1 MTFLRA
7 QNHPQT
13 PPIIPSVPNL
23 LLTVSNLTI
32 DFSSHR
38 GDVRAVDN
46 VSFELHRGETLAIVG
61 ESGSGKSVTSLALLG
76 LIPMPP
82 GRIANGQALFQ
93 SSTLGE
99 TDLLKLSE
107 TELRQVRGNDIGMIF
122 QEPMTSLN
130 PVYTCG
136 SQVVE
141 ALRLHTDLSAP
152 AAKARTIE
160 LFSEA
165 QLPRP
170 ESIFGSYPHEIS
182 GGQKQRVMIAMA
194 MACRPALLIAD
205 EPTTAL
211 DVTVQAQMLRLI
223 DDLRRQRNTAVLFIT
238 HDLGVV
244 AEIADRILVMYRGKV
259 VEQGRVLDIFSNPQ
273 HPYTKGL
280 LACRPR
286 LSVGKKRLP
295 VVADFMGEDASGQLF
310 AQPAP
315 VVALENEALT
325 DSSPEIEA
333 QQLRDNSGTTKT
345 FPVEHSVLGDVPRV
359 GGSAQAFTSP
369 PDPLSRGEGAPV
381 LREKAAAVS
390 EEASAATDF
399 SVLSTASSQ
408 SITQSSDS
416 PSPRER
422 GPGGEVNGTA
432 PLLEVQ
438 NLQVYFPLR
447 KGFFRRATDYVRA
460 VDDVSFTLYP
470 GETIGLV
477 GESGCGK
484 TTLGRALLRL
494 TEPTAGSI
502 LFEGTDLA
510 KLSSGDLRR
519 RRREFQLVFQDPY
532 AALNPMLT
540 VGEAIWEPMRVHN
553 VGGTRQQQKAK
564 VLELLR
570 TVGLREEHFQRYP
583 HEFSGGQRQRI
594 CIARA
599 LALQPKLIVCDESVS
614 ALDVSVQAQVL
625 NLLNDLKREFGIT
638 YLFITH
644 DLSVA
649 RFMSDRLLVMHQ
661 GCIVES
667 GPAADIYANPQHE
680 YTQGLLAA
688 IPKDSLAD
696 IEAAVASRADVAR
709 TL

>member
-1 MTFLRA
+1 
-7 QNHPQT
+7 
-13 PPIIPSVPNL
+13 VPNPL
-23 LLTVSNLTI
+23 LSVRDLTI

-38 GDVRAVDN
+38 GDVRAVDG

-82 GRIANGQALFQ
+82 GRIASGEALFQ
-93 SSTLGE
+93 SEKLGQ
-99 TDLLKLSE
+99 TDLLKLAE
-107 TELRQVRGNDIGMIF
+107 ADLRQVRGNDIGMIF

-141 ALRLHTDLSAP
+141 ALRLHTDLSEA

-160 LFSEA
+160 LFTEA

-211 DVTVQAQMLRLI
+211 DVTVQARMLRLI
-223 DDLRRQRNTAVLFIT
+223 DDLRRQHNTAVLFIT

-244 AEIADRILVMYRGKV
+244 AEIADRILVMYRGRV

-295 VVADFMGEDASGQLF
+295 VVADFMREDASGQLL
-310 AQPAP
+310 AQPEP
-315 VVALENEALT
+315 VLPLENEALT

-333 QQLRDNSGTTKT
+333 QQLRDNSETTKT
-345 FPVEHSVLGDVPRV
+345 FPVEHGVLGDVPRP
-359 GGSAQAFTSP
+359 AE
-369 PDPLSRGEGAPV
+369 LSSAPV
-381 LREKAAAVS
+381 SEPIAAPMPN
-390 EEASAATDF
+390 AA
-399 SVLSTASSQ
+399 
-408 SITQSSDS
+408 
-416 PSPRER
+416 E
-422 GPGGEVNGTA
+422 
-432 PLLEVQ
+432 PLLQVQ

-460 VDDVSFTLYP
+460 VDNVSFTLYP

-510 KLSSGDLRR
+510 KLSSGELRR
-519 RRREFQLVFQDPY
+519 RRRDLQLVFQDPY

-553 VGGTRQQQKAK
+553 VGGTRQQQKAR

-570 TVGLREEHFQRYP
+570 TVGLRDEHFQRYP

-661 GCIVES
+661 GRIVES
-667 GPAADIYANPQHE
+667 GPAAAIYAAPQHE

-696 IEAAVASRADVAR
+696 IEAAVASRA
-709 TL
+709 

>member
-1 MTFLRA
+1 M
-7 QNHPQT
+7 
-13 PPIIPSVPNL
+13 PNP

-32 DFSSHR
+32 EFSSHR
-38 GDVRAVDN
+38 GNVRAVDG
-46 VSFELHRGETLAIVG
+46 VSFALSRGETLAIVG

-82 GRIANGQALFQ
+82 GRIVGGQAIFQ
-93 SSTLGE
+93 SEKLGE
-99 TDLLKLSE
+99 TNLLKLSDND
-107 TELRQVRGNDIGMIF
+107 LRQVRGNDIGMIF

-141 ALRLHTDLSAP
+141 ALLLHANCTEK
-152 AAKARTIE
+152 AAKQRTLE
-160 LFSEA
+160 LFAEA

-170 ESIFGSYPHEIS
+170 ESIFRSYPHEIS

-211 DVTVQAQMLRLI
+211 DVTVQARMLQLI
-223 DDLRRQRNTAVLFIT
+223 DDLRRQHNTAVLFIT

-259 VEQGRVLDIFSNPQ
+259 VEQGKVLDIFSNPQ

-280 LACRPR
+280 LACRPH

-295 VVADFMGEDASGQLF
+295 VVADFMREDASGQLF
-310 AQPAP
+310 ALPAP
-315 VVALENEALT
+315 VVPLPSEALT
-325 DSSPEIEA
+325 EASPQVE
-333 QQLRDNSGTTKT
+333 QLRDKIETTKT
-345 FPVEHSVLGDVPRV
+345 FPVEHL
-359 GGSAQAFTSP
+359 ASP
-369 PDPLSRGEGAPV
+369 P
-381 LREKAAAVS
+381 
-390 EEASAATDF
+390 
-399 SVLSTASSQ
+399 
-408 SITQSSDS
+408 
-416 PSPRER
+416 ER
-422 GPGGEVNGTA
+422 GSVPEGCREA
-432 PLLEVQ
+432 LLQVQ
-438 NLQVYFPLR
+438 NLQVHFPLR

-494 TEPTAGSI
+494 TEPTAGRI

-510 KLSSGDLRR
+510 KLSGGDLRR
-519 RRREFQLVFQDPY
+519 RRRDLQLVFQDPY

-540 VGEAIWEPMRVHN
+540 VGEAIWEPMRVHK
-553 VGGTRQQQKAK
+553 VGGTRQEQKAK

-570 TVGLREEHFQRYP
+570 TVGLRDEHFQRYP

-649 RFMSDRLLVMHQ
+649 QFMSDRLLVMHQ
-661 GCIVES
+661 GRIVES
-667 GPAADIYANPQHE
+667 GPAAAIYAHPRHE
-680 YTQGLLAA
+680 YTQSLLAA
-688 IPKDSLAD
+688 IPKDRLTD
-696 IEAAVASRADVAR
+696 IEAAVASRA
-709 TL
+709 

>member
-1 MTFLRA
+1 MSLL
-7 QNHPQT
+7 
-13 PPIIPSVPNL
+13 SVQH
-23 LLTVSNLTI
+23 LTI

-46 VSFELHRGETLAIVG
+46 VSFELNRGETLAIVG

-76 LIPMPP
+76 LIPRPP
-82 GRIANGQALFQ
+82 GRIVQGQAIFQ
-93 SSTLGE
+93 SEKLGE

-136 SQVVE
+136 RQVTE
-141 ALRLHTDLSAP
+141 TLRLHTRLSA
-152 AAKARTIE
+152 AEARERTIE
-160 LFSEA
+160 LFTEA

-170 ESIFGSYPHEIS
+170 ASIFSSYPHEIS

-211 DVTVQAQMLRLI
+211 DVTVQARMLRLI
-223 DDLRRQRNTAVLFIT
+223 DDLRRQHQTAVLFIT

-244 AEIADRILVMYRGKV
+244 AEIADRILVMYRGRV
-259 VEQGRVLDIFSNPQ
+259 VEQGAVLDIFSNPQ

-286 LSVGKKRLP
+286 LSIGQKRLP

-315 VVALENEALT
+315 LLPLPDEALAEFLPDT
-325 DSSPEIEA
+325 AVRP
-333 QQLRDNSGTTKT
+333 LRVKSETTKT
-345 FPVEHSVLGDVPRV
+345 FPVEHLPGDVPRP
-359 GGSAQAFTSP
+359 GAIRPPELPSADQPAPGRPGAGAEGSP
-369 PDPLSRGEGAPV
+369 IR
-381 LREKAAAVS
+381 
-390 EEASAATDF
+390 
-399 SVLSTASSQ
+399 
-408 SITQSSDS
+408 
-416 PSPRER
+416 
-422 GPGGEVNGTA
+422 
-432 PLLEVQ
+432 PLLEVK

-447 KGFFRRATDYVRA
+447 QGFFGRTTDYVRA

-494 TEPTAGSI
+494 TEPTAGSV
-502 LFEGTDLA
+502 LFEGIDLA
-510 KLSSGDLRR
+510 RLSAGELRR
-519 RRREFQLVFQDPY
+519 RRRDLQLVFQDPY

-540 VGEAIWEPMRVHN
+540 VGEAIWEPMRVHG
-553 VGGTRQQQKAK
+553 VGGSRAQQRGR

-649 RFMSDRLLVMHQ
+649 RFMSDRLLVMHE
-661 GCIVES
+661 GRIVES
-667 GPAADIYANPQHE
+667 GPAAAIYSRPQHD
-680 YTQGLLAA
+680 YTRGLLAA

-696 IEAAVASRADVAR
+696 IAAAVAGRDS
-709 TL
+709 

>member
-1 MTFLRA
+1 M
-7 QNHPQT
+7 
-13 PPIIPSVPNL
+13 PNP
-23 LLTVSNLTI
+23 LLTVRDLTI
-32 DFSSHR
+32 DFHNHR
-38 GDVRAVDN
+38 GNTRAVAG
-46 VSFELHRGETLAIVG
+46 VSFELRRGETLAIVG

-82 GRIANGQALFQ
+82 GRLAGGEAIFQ
-93 SSTLGE
+93 SEHLGE
-99 TDLLKLSE
+99 VDLLKLSDKQ
-107 TELRQVRGNDIGMIF
+107 LQQVRGNDIGMIF

-141 ALRLHTDLSAP
+141 ALRLHTELSAKE
-152 AAKARTIE
+152 AKARTIE
-160 LFSEA
+160 LFAEA

-170 ESIFGSYPHEIS
+170 ESIFDSYPHQIS
-182 GGQKQRVMIAMA
+182 GGQKQRVMISMA

-211 DVTVQAQMLRLI
+211 DVTVQARMLRLI
-223 DDLRRQRNTAVLFIT
+223 DDLRRQHDTAVLFIT

-244 AEIADRILVMYRGKV
+244 AEIADRILVMYRGRV
-259 VEQGRVLDIFSNPQ
+259 VEQGPVLEIFQNPQ

-286 LSVGKKRLP
+286 LSVGLKRLP
-295 VVADFMGEDASGQLF
+295 VVADFMGEDASGELF

-315 VVALENEALT
+315 VLPLESEALT
-325 DSSPEIEA
+325 DSSPEVEA
-333 QQLRDNSGTTKT
+333 TQLANNSETTKT
-345 FPVEHSVLGDVPRV
+345 FPVEHGVLDVPRPA
-359 GGSAQAFTSP
+359 GDLPADLAGPLRGRLPAEAS
-369 PDPLSRGEGAPV
+369 PLSRGEEERGELRSPLPSAEGQNPAP
-381 LREKAAAVS
+381 E
-390 EEASAATDF
+390 
-399 SVLSTASSQ
+399 Q
-408 SITQSSDS
+408 SGTGSIS
-416 PSPRER
+416 PSPQER
-422 GPGGEVNGTA
+422 GKGPKDPGGEVIVA
-432 PLLEVQ
+432 PLLQVE

-447 KGFFRRATDYVRA
+447 TGLFQPKAFVKA

-494 TEPTAGSI
+494 TEPTAGRI
-502 LFEGTDLA
+502 LFEGDDLA
-510 KLSSGDLRR
+510 RLPGGELRR

-553 VGGTRQQQKAK
+553 VGGSRTEQKAR

-570 TVGLREEHFQRYP
+570 TVGLREEHFERYP

-625 NLLNDLKREFGIT
+625 NLLNDLKRDFGIT

-649 RFMSDRLLVMHQ
+649 RFMSDRLLVMHR
-661 GCIVES
+661 GRIVES
-667 GPAADIYANPQHE
+667 GPAADIYAHPQHE

-696 IEAAVASRADVAR
+696 IEAAVASRQAE
-709 TL
+709 

>member
-1 MTFLRA
+1 M
-7 QNHPQT
+7 PQ
-13 PPIIPSVPNL
+13 PLLSVA
-23 LLTVSNLTI
+23 NLTL
-32 DFSSHR
+32 DFLSHR
-38 GDVRAVDN
+38 GHTRAVDS
-46 VSFELHRGETLAIVG
+46 VSFALNRGETVAIVG

-82 GRIANGQALFQ
+82 GQLVAGSAVFQ
-93 SSTLGE
+93 SEALGE
-99 TDLLKLSE
+99 VDLLRLPEKQL
-107 TELRQVRGNDIGMIF
+107 QKVRGNDIGMIF

-130 PVYTCG
+130 PVLTCG
-136 SQVVE
+136 AQVAE
-141 ALRLHTDLSAP
+141 ALLLHTHLS
-152 AAKARTIE
+152 KAEARERTIE
-160 LFSEA
+160 LFTEA

-170 ESIFGSYPHEIS
+170 AGIFTSYPHEIS

-211 DVTVQAQMLRLI
+211 DVTVQARMLRLI
-223 DDLRRQRNTAVLFIT
+223 DDLRRQHDTAVLFIT

-259 VEQGRVLDIFSNPQ
+259 VEQGPVLEIFENPQ

-286 LSVGKKRLP
+286 LSVGLKRLP
-295 VVADFMGEDASGQLF
+295 VVADFMTEDANGQLV

-315 VVALENEALT
+315 VVALEDEALM
-325 DSSPEIEA
+325 DSAPEIEA

-345 FPVEHSVLGDVPRV
+345 FPVEHLRMGVEQLVSV
-359 GGSAQAFTSP
+359 
-369 PDPLSRGEGAPV
+369 GAPASK
-381 LREKAAAVS
+381 LRSTGAPGPAV
-390 EEASAATDF
+390 E
-399 SVLSTASSQ
+399 
-408 SITQSSDS
+408 
-416 PSPRER
+416 
-422 GPGGEVNGTA
+422 PGLAGA
-432 PLLEVQ
+432 QPLLQVE
-438 NLQVYFPLR
+438 NLQVHFPVR
-447 KGFFRRATDYVRA
+447 TGWFQPKAVVRA

-494 TEPTAGSI
+494 TEPTAGRI

-510 KLSSGDLRR
+510 RLPAEELRR

-540 VGEAIWEPMRVHN
+540 VGEAIWEPMRVHG
-553 VGGTRQQQKAK
+553 VGGTRAAQKAR
-564 VLELLR
+564 VLELLQI
-570 TVGLREEHFQRYP
+570 VGLREEHFLRYP

-661 GCIVES
+661 GRIVES
-667 GPAADIYANPQHE
+667 GPAAAIYAHPQHA

-696 IEAAVASRADVAR
+696 IRSAVAGRAA
-709 TL
+709 

>member
-1 MTFLRA
+1 M
-7 QNHPQT
+7 PK
-13 PPIIPSVPNL
+13 P

-82 GRIANGQALFQ
+82 GRIASGQAIFQ
-93 SSTLGE
+93 SEKIGE
-99 TDLLKLSE
+99 IDLLKLSD

-141 ALRLHTDLSAP
+141 ALRLHTKLSEKE
-152 AAKARTIE
+152 AKACTIE
-160 LFSEA
+160 LFTEA

-170 ESIFGSYPHEIS
+170 ESIFNSYPHEIS

-211 DVTVQAQMLRLI
+211 DMTAQARMLRLI
-223 DDLRRQRNTAVLFIT
+223 DDLRRQHNTAVLFIT

-244 AEIADRILVMYRGKV
+244 AEIADRILVMYRGRV
-259 VEQGRVLDIFSNPQ
+259 VEQGRVLDIFSNPK

-315 VVALENEALT
+315 VFPLPDEALAE
-325 DSSPEIEA
+325 SSPEVE
-333 QQLRDNSGTTKT
+333 QQHLLYKIGTAKT
-345 FPVEHSVLGDVPRV
+345 FPVEHGVWGPVPR
-359 GGSAQAFTSP
+359 SAELTS
-369 PDPLSRGEGAPV
+369 APAPIV
-381 LREKAAAVS
+381 AITPNAS
-390 EEASAATDF
+390 E
-399 SVLSTASSQ
+399 
-408 SITQSSDS
+408 
-416 PSPRER
+416 
-422 GPGGEVNGTA
+422 
-432 PLLEVQ
+432 PLLQVQ

-447 KGFFRRATDYVRA
+447 KGFFRRATEYVRA
-460 VDDVSFTLYP
+460 VDDVSFTLYS

-510 KLSSGDLRR
+510 KLSSRELRR
-519 RRREFQLVFQDPY
+519 RRRDLQLVFQDPY

-570 TVGLREEHFQRYP
+570 TVGLRDEHFQRYP

-661 GCIVES
+661 GRIVES
-667 GPAADIYANPQHE
+667 GQAAAIYSNPQHE

-688 IPKDSLAD
+688 IPKDSLVD
-696 IEAAVASRADVAR
+696 IEAAVASR
-709 TL
+709 T

>member
-1 MTFLRA
+1 M
-7 QNHPQT
+7 PK
-13 PPIIPSVPNL
+13 P
-23 LLTVSNLTI
+23 LLTVSDLTI

-38 GDVRAVDN
+38 GDVRAVNN
-46 VSFELHRGETLAIVG
+46 VSFELNRGETLAIVG

-76 LIPMPP
+76 LIAMPP
-82 GRIANGQALFQ
+82 GRLVSGQAIFQ
-93 SSTLGE
+93 SEKLGE
-99 TDLLKLSE
+99 TDLLKLSD
-107 TELRQVRGNDIGMIF
+107 TQLRQVRGNDIGMIF

-130 PVYTCG
+130 PVYSCG

-141 ALRLHTDLSAP
+141 ALRLHTELSGK

-160 LFSEA
+160 LFAEA

-170 ESIFGSYPHEIS
+170 ESIFSSYPHEIS

-211 DVTVQAQMLRLI
+211 DVTVQARMLRLI
-223 DDLRRQRNTAVLFIT
+223 DDLRRQHNTAVLFIT

-259 VEQGRVLDIFSNPQ
+259 VEQGNVLDIFSNPQ

-310 AQPAP
+310 AQPVP
-315 VVALENEALT
+315 VVPLPDEALAE
-325 DSSPEIEA
+325 SSPEVEA
-333 QQLRDNSGTTKT
+333 QQLRDKTESTKT
-345 FPVEHSVLGDVPRV
+345 FPVEHGILGVPRTISSA
-359 GGSAQAFTSP
+359 GSLSPKEGPMATREDAFAKP
-369 PDPLSRGEGAPV
+369 MVAFVAPV
-381 LREKAAAVS
+381 ASASLGFPVLLESVTAS
-390 EEASAATDF
+390 EESRAVPAS
-399 SVLSTASSQ
+399 
-408 SITQSSDS
+408 
-416 PSPRER
+416 
-422 GPGGEVNGTA
+422 A
-432 PLLEVQ
+432 PLLQVE

-510 KLSSGDLRR
+510 KLSAGDLRR

-540 VGEAIWEPMRVHN
+540 VGEAIWEPMRVHK
-553 VGGTRQQQKAK
+553 VGGTRQQQKAR

-570 TVGLREEHFQRYP
+570 TVGLRDEHFQRYP

-661 GCIVES
+661 GRIVES
-667 GPAADIYANPQHE
+667 GPAAAIYAHPQHE

-696 IEAAVASRADVAR
+696 IEAAVASRAVAR

>member
-1 MTFLRA
+1 M
-7 QNHPQT
+7 
-13 PPIIPSVPNL
+13 PNP

-46 VSFELHRGETLAIVG
+46 VSFELNRGETLAIVG

-82 GRIANGQALFQ
+82 GRIASGQAIFQ
-93 SSTLGE
+93 SEKLGQI
-99 TDLLKLSE
+99 DLLKLSE
-107 TELRQVRGNDIGMIF
+107 TDLRQVRGNDIGMIF

-141 ALRLHTDLSAP
+141 ALRLHTDLSEA

-160 LFSEA
+160 LFTEA

-170 ESIFGSYPHEIS
+170 EAIFGSYPHEIS

-211 DVTVQAQMLRLI
+211 DVTVQARMLRLI
-223 DDLRRQRNTAVLFIT
+223 DDLRRQHNTAVLFIT

-295 VVADFMGEDASGQLF
+295 VVADFMREDASGQLL

-315 VVALENEALT
+315 VLALENEALT

-333 QQLRDNSGTTKT
+333 QQLRDNSETTKT
-345 FPVEHSVLGDVPRV
+345 FPVEHGDFGHVPRP
-359 GGSAQAFTSP
+359 AE
-369 PDPLSRGEGAPV
+369 LSSEPV
-381 LREKAAAVS
+381 SEPAAAPAPNAS
-390 EEASAATDF
+390 E
-399 SVLSTASSQ
+399 
-408 SITQSSDS
+408 
-416 PSPRER
+416 
-422 GPGGEVNGTA
+422 
-432 PLLEVQ
+432 PLLQVQ

-447 KGFFRRATDYVRA
+447 KSFFRRATDYVRA

-519 RRREFQLVFQDPY
+519 RRRDLQLVFQDPY

-553 VGGTRQQQKAK
+553 VGGTRQQQKAR

-570 TVGLREEHFQRYP
+570 TVGLRDEHFQRYP

-661 GCIVES
+661 GRIVES
-667 GPAADIYANPQHE
+667 GPAAAIYAAPQHE

-696 IEAAVASRADVAR
+696 IEAAVASRA
-709 TL
+709 

>member
-1 MTFLRA
+1 
-7 QNHPQT
+7 
-13 PPIIPSVPNL
+13 VPKP

-38 GDVRAVDN
+38 GDVRAVN
-46 VSFELHRGETLAIVG
+46 GVSFELHRGETLAIVG

-82 GRIANGQALFQ
+82 GRIVSGQAIFQ
-93 SSTLGE
+93 SEKIGE
-99 TDLLKLSE
+99 IDLLKLSD

-141 ALRLHTDLSAP
+141 ALRLHIELSAKE
-152 AAKARTIE
+152 AKARTIE
-160 LFSEA
+160 LFTEA

-170 ESIFGSYPHEIS
+170 ESIFSSYPHEIS

-211 DVTVQAQMLRLI
+211 DVTVQARMLRLI
-223 DDLRRQRNTAVLFIT
+223 DDLRRQHNTAVLFIT

-244 AEIADRILVMYRGKV
+244 AEIADRILVMYRGRV

-315 VVALENEALT
+315 VFPLPDEALAE
-325 DSSPEIEA
+325 SSPEVEQ
-333 QQLRDNSGTTKT
+333 QQLRDKTGTTKT
-345 FPVEHSVLGDVPRV
+345 FPVEHGVWEHVPRF
-359 GGSAQAFTSP
+359 AELTSVP
-369 PDPLSRGEGAPV
+369 APIV
-381 LREKAAAVS
+381 ASTPNAS
-390 EEASAATDF
+390 E
-399 SVLSTASSQ
+399 
-408 SITQSSDS
+408 
-416 PSPRER
+416 
-422 GPGGEVNGTA
+422 
-432 PLLEVQ
+432 PLLQVQ

-447 KGFFRRATDYVRA
+447 KGFFRRATEYVRA

-502 LFEGTDLA
+502 LFEGIDLA

-519 RRREFQLVFQDPY
+519 RRRDLQLVFQDPY

-570 TVGLREEHFQRYP
+570 TVGLRDEHFQRYP

-661 GCIVES
+661 GRIVES
-667 GPAADIYANPQHE
+667 GPAAAIYSNPQHE

-696 IEAAVASRADVAR
+696 IEAAMASRV
-709 TL
+709 

>member
-1 MTFLRA
+1 M
-7 QNHPQT
+7 P
-13 PPIIPSVPNL
+13 VPKL

-82 GRIANGQALFQ
+82 GRIASGQAIFQ
-93 SSTLGE
+93 SEKLSE

-107 TELRQVRGNDIGMIF
+107 TDLRQVRGNDIGMIF

-141 ALRLHTDLSAP
+141 ALRLHTDLTEA

-160 LFSEA
+160 LFTEA

-259 VEQGRVLDIFSNPQ
+259 VEQGRVMDIFSNPQ

-315 VVALENEALT
+315 VLPLPDEALAE
-325 DSSPEIEA
+325 SSPDVEA
-333 QQLRDNSGTTKT
+333 QQLHDKTDTAKT
-345 FPVEHSVLGDVPRV
+345 FPVEHGVLGDVPRV
-359 GGSAQAFTSP
+359 ASSP
-369 PDPLSRGEGAPV
+369 QPPSPM
-381 LREKAAAVS
+381 EKEELAAA
-390 EEASAATDF
+390 ETK
-399 SVLSTASSQ
+399 SSG
-408 SITQSSDS
+408 S
-416 PSPRER
+416 PSSSEN
-422 GPGGEVNGTA
+422 GPGGEANGTA

-438 NLQVYFPLR
+438 NLHVYFPLR

-460 VDDVSFTLYP
+460 VDNVSFTLYP

-510 KLSSGDLRR
+510 KLSSGELRR
-519 RRREFQLVFQDPY
+519 RRRDLQLVFQDPY

-553 VGGTRQQQKAK
+553 VGGTRQQQKAR

-570 TVGLREEHFQRYP
+570 TVGLRDEHFQRYP

-661 GCIVES
+661 GRIVES
-667 GPAADIYANPQHE
+667 GPAAAIYANPQHE

-696 IEAAVASRADVAR
+696 IEAAVASRA
-709 TL
+709 

>member
-1 MTFLRA
+1 
-7 QNHPQT
+7 
-13 PPIIPSVPNL
+13 
-23 LLTVSNLTI
+23 
-32 DFSSHR
+32 
-38 GDVRAVDN
+38 
-46 VSFELHRGETLAIVG
+46 
-61 ESGSGKSVTSLALLG
+61 
-76 LIPMPP
+76 
-82 GRIANGQALFQ
+82 
-93 SSTLGE
+93 
-99 TDLLKLSE
+99 
-107 TELRQVRGNDIGMIF
+107 
-122 QEPMTSLN
+122 
-130 PVYTCG
+130 
-136 SQVVE
+136 
-141 ALRLHTDLSAP
+141 
-152 AAKARTIE
+152 
-160 LFSEA
+160 
-165 QLPRP
+165 
-170 ESIFGSYPHEIS
+170 
-182 GGQKQRVMIAMA
+182 
-194 MACRPALLIAD
+194 
-205 EPTTAL
+205 
-211 DVTVQAQMLRLI
+211 
-223 DDLRRQRNTAVLFIT
+223 
-238 HDLGVV
+238 
-244 AEIADRILVMYRGKV
+244 
-259 VEQGRVLDIFSNPQ
+259 VLDIFSNPQ

-295 VVADFMGEDASGQLF
+295 VVADFMGEDAGGQLF

-315 VVALENEALT
+315 VLPLPDEALAE
-325 DSSPEIEA
+325 SSPEVEA
-333 QQLRDNSGTTKT
+333 QQLRDKTDTAKT
-345 FPVEHSVLGDVPRV
+345 FPVEHGQIGDVPRP
-359 GGSAQAFTSP
+359 AELTSVP
-369 PDPLSRGEGAPV
+369 
-381 LREKAAAVS
+381 VS
-390 EEASAATDF
+390 EPAVAEKPRAT
-399 SVLSTASSQ
+399 
-408 SITQSSDS
+408 
-416 PSPRER
+416 E
-422 GPGGEVNGTA
+422 
-432 PLLEVQ
+432 PLLQVQ
-438 NLQVYFPLR
+438 NLQVCFPLR

-519 RRREFQLVFQDPY
+519 RRRDLQLVFQDPY

-564 VLELLR
+564 VMELLR
-570 TVGLREEHFQRYP
+570 TVGLRDEHFQRYP

-661 GCIVES
+661 GRIVES
-667 GPAADIYANPQHE
+667 GPAAAIYAQPQHE

-696 IEAAVASRADVAR
+696 IEAAVASRA
-709 TL
+709 

>member
-1 MTFLRA
+1 M
-7 QNHPQT
+7 
-13 PPIIPSVPNL
+13 PNP

-46 VSFELHRGETLAIVG
+46 VSFELNRGETLAIVG
-61 ESGSGKSVTSLALLG
+61 ESGSGKSVSSLALLG

-82 GRIANGQALFQ
+82 GRISSGQALFQ
-93 SSTLGE
+93 SEKLGQ

-107 TELRQVRGNDIGMIF
+107 TDLRQVRGNDIGMIF

-141 ALRLHTDLSAP
+141 ALRLHTDLSEA

-160 LFSEA
+160 LFTEA

-170 ESIFGSYPHEIS
+170 EAIFGSYPHEIS

-211 DVTVQAQMLRLI
+211 DVTVQARMLRLI
-223 DDLRRQRNTAVLFIT
+223 DDLRRQHNTAVLFIT

-259 VEQGRVLDIFSNPQ
+259 VEQGRVLDIFKNPQ

-315 VVALENEALT
+315 VLPLENETLT

-333 QQLRDNSGTTKT
+333 QQLHDKVDTAKT
-345 FPVEHSVLGDVPRV
+345 FPVEHGVFGDVPRPV
-359 GGSAQAFTSP
+359 ELTSVP
-369 PDPLSRGEGAPV
+369 ISEPIV
-381 LREKAAAVS
+381 AAKSHAS
-390 EEASAATDF
+390 E
-399 SVLSTASSQ
+399 
-408 SITQSSDS
+408 
-416 PSPRER
+416 
-422 GPGGEVNGTA
+422 
-432 PLLEVQ
+432 PLLQVQ

-519 RRREFQLVFQDPY
+519 RRRDLQLVFQDPY

-570 TVGLREEHFQRYP
+570 TVGLRDEHFQRYP

-661 GCIVES
+661 GRIVES
-667 GPAADIYANPQHE
+667 GPAAAIYAAPQHE

-696 IEAAVASRADVAR
+696 IEAAVASRDVAR

>member
-1 MTFLRA
+1 M
-7 QNHPQT
+7 
-13 PPIIPSVPNL
+13 
-23 LLTVSNLTI
+23 LTVSNLTI

-82 GRIANGQALFQ
+82 GRIASGEALFQ
-93 SSTLGE
+93 SEKLGQ

-107 TELRQVRGNDIGMIF
+107 TDLRQVRGNDIGMIF

-141 ALRLHTDLSAP
+141 ALRLHTDLTEA
-152 AAKARTIE
+152 AAKQRTIE
-160 LFSEA
+160 LFTEA

-170 ESIFGSYPHEIS
+170 EAIFSSYPHEIS

-295 VVADFMGEDASGQLF
+295 VVADFMGQDASGQLF

-315 VVALENEALT
+315 VVALEDEALT

-333 QQLRDNSGTTKT
+333 QQLHDKTDTAKT
-345 FPVEHSVLGDVPRV
+345 FPVEHGVLGDVPRV
-359 GGSAQAFTSP
+359 ETGAAPFTSP
-369 PDPLSRGEGAPV
+369 PELLSKKEGAPV
-381 LREKAAAVS
+381 REDDS
-390 EEASAATDF
+390 
-399 SVLSTASSQ
+399 STELTK
-408 SITQSSDS
+408 SISGA
-416 PSPRER
+416 PSFLER
-422 GPGGEVNGTA
+422 GSGGEVSSA

-519 RRREFQLVFQDPY
+519 RRRDLQLVFQDPY

-570 TVGLREEHFQRYP
+570 TVGLRDEHFQRYP

-661 GCIVES
+661 GRIVES
-667 GPAADIYANPQHE
+667 GPAAAIYAAPQHE

-696 IEAAVASRADVAR
+696 IEAAVASRA
-709 TL
+709 

>member
-1 MTFLRA
+1 M
-7 QNHPQT
+7 
-13 PPIIPSVPNL
+13 PNP

-46 VSFELHRGETLAIVG
+46 VSFELNRGETLAIVG

-76 LIPMPP
+76 LSPMPP
-82 GRIANGQALFQ
+82 GRVASGQAIFQ
-93 SSTLGE
+93 SDKLGA
-99 TDLLKLSE
+99 TDLLRLSE
-107 TELRQVRGNDIGMIF
+107 TDRRQVRGNDIGMIF

-136 SQVVE
+136 SQVAE
-141 ALRLHTDLSAP
+141 ALLLHTACTRQ
-152 AAKARTIE
+152 AAKVRTIE
-160 LFSEA
+160 LFAEA

-211 DVTVQAQMLRLI
+211 DVTVQARMLRLI
-223 DDLRRQRNTAVLFIT
+223 DDLRRQHNTAVLFIT

-286 LSVGKKRLP
+286 LSVGRKRLP

-315 VVALENEALT
+315 VVSLPDEALAE
-325 DSSPEIEA
+325 SSPEIEA
-333 QQLRDNSGTTKT
+333 QQLRDNVGTTKT
-345 FPVEHSVLGDVPRV
+345 FPVEHEDLAVPQSAPRGSSGAGSLS
-359 GGSAQAFTSP
+359 GGV
-369 PDPLSRGEGAPV
+369 GAPDAGNAES
-381 LREKAAAVS
+381 LGYPA
-390 EEASAATDF
+390 
-399 SVLSTASSQ
+399 L
-408 SITQSSDS
+408 
-416 PSPRER
+416 PGR
-422 GPGGEVNGTA
+422 GTGGAA

-438 NLQVYFPLR
+438 NLEVYFPLR
-447 KGFFRRATDYVRA
+447 KGFFRRTTDYVRA
-460 VDDVSFTLYP
+460 VDDVSFALYP
-470 GETIGLV
+470 GETVGLV

-510 KLSSGDLRR
+510 KLSAGDLRR
-519 RRREFQLVFQDPY
+519 RRRDLQLVFQDPY

-570 TVGLREEHFQRYP
+570 TVGLRDEHFQRYP

-661 GCIVES
+661 GRIVES
-667 GPAADIYANPQHE
+667 GPAAAIYAAPQHE

-696 IEAAVASRADVAR
+696 IEAAVASRA
-709 TL
+709 

>member
-1 MTFLRA
+1 VS
-7 QNHPQT
+7 HPLL
-13 PPIIPSVPNL
+13 SVQ
-23 LLTVSNLTI
+23 NLTI
-32 DFSSHR
+32 DFASHR
-38 GDVRAVDN
+38 GNTRAVDGI
-46 VSFELHRGETLAIVG
+46 SFELSRGETLAIVG

-82 GRIANGQALFQ
+82 GRISSGQAIFQ
-93 SSTLGE
+93 SEPLGQV
-99 TDLLKLSE
+99 DLLKLSE
-107 TELRQVRGNDIGMIF
+107 KELRRVRGNDISMIF

-136 SQVVE
+136 RQVVE
-141 ALRLHTDLSAP
+141 ALRLHTELNEKEARQ
-152 AAKARTIE
+152 RTIE
-160 LFSEA
+160 LFTEA

-170 ESIFGSYPHEIS
+170 EGIFKSYPHEIS

-194 MACRPALLIAD
+194 MACNPALLIAD

-211 DVTVQAQMLRLI
+211 DVTVQARMLRLI
-223 DDLRRQRNTAVLFIT
+223 DDLRRQHNTAVLFIT

-244 AEIADRILVMYRGKV
+244 AEVADRILVMYRGKV

-295 VVADFMGEDASGQLF
+295 VVADFMHEDASGQLL

-315 VVALENEALT
+315 TLPLPGEAVAE
-325 DSSPEIEA
+325 SSPEVENL
-333 QQLRDNSGTTKT
+333 QLANNFETAKT
-345 FPVEHSVLGDVPRV
+345 FPVEHSVEH
-359 GGSAQAFTSP
+359 ASP
-369 PDPLSRGEGAPV
+369 PTLSGGEGKSNIKTV
-381 LREKAAAVS
+381 G
-390 EEASAATDF
+390 
-399 SVLSTASSQ
+399 
-408 SITQSSDS
+408 IGS
-416 PSPRER
+416 PLPRR
-422 GPGGEVNGTA
+422 GAGGEA
-432 PLLEVQ
+432 LLEVR
-438 NLQVYFPLR
+438 NLQVHFPVR
-447 KGFFRRATDYVRA
+447 KGFFLRAKEYFKA

-502 LFEGTDLA
+502 LFEGVDLA
-510 KLSSGDLRR
+510 KLPASDLRH
-519 RRREFQLVFQDPY
+519 RRRELQLVFQDPY

-553 VGGTRQQQKAK
+553 VGGSRTEQKAR

-661 GCIVES
+661 GRIVES
-667 GPAADIYANPQHE
+667 GPAADIYAHPQHE

-696 IEAAVASRADVAR
+696 IEAAVASR
-709 TL
+709 L

>member
-1 MTFLRA
+1 MYR
-7 QNHPQT
+7 NHPKL
-13 PPIIPSVPNL
+13 PPIIPSVPNP

-82 GRIANGQALFQ
+82 GRIASGQAIFQ
-93 SSTLGE
+93 SEKLGQ

-107 TELRQVRGNDIGMIF
+107 TDLRQVRGNDIGMIF

-141 ALRLHTDLSAP
+141 ALRLHTDLNEAG
-152 AAKARTIE
+152 AKARTIE
-160 LFSEA
+160 LFTEA

-170 ESIFGSYPHEIS
+170 EAIFGSYPHEIS

-211 DVTVQAQMLRLI
+211 DVTVQARMLRLI
-223 DDLRRQRNTAVLFIT
+223 DDLRRQHNTAVLFIT

-259 VEQGRVLDIFSNPQ
+259 VEQGRVLDIFKNPQ

-295 VVADFMGEDASGQLF
+295 VVADFMREDASGQLL

-315 VVALENEALT
+315 VVALPDEALAE
-325 DSSPEIEA
+325 SSPEVES
-333 QQLRDNSGTTKT
+333 QQLRDKVGTAKT
-345 FPVEHSVLGDVPRV
+345 FPVEHGFLGDVPR
-359 GGSAQAFTSP
+359 QTP
-369 PDPLSRGEGAPV
+369 PPRPL
-381 LREKAAAVS
+381 
-390 EEASAATDF
+390 
-399 SVLSTASSQ
+399 
-408 SITQSSDS
+408 
-416 PSPRER
+416 
-422 GPGGEVNGTA
+422 PGGEGEPNDSASANTTSGTPPHRGGA
-432 PLLEVQ
+432 GGGVPLLEVQ

-447 KGFFRRATDYVRA
+447 KGFFRRTTDYVRA

-510 KLSSGDLRR
+510 KLSSGELRR
-519 RRREFQLVFQDPY
+519 RRRDLQLVFQDPY

-570 TVGLREEHFQRYP
+570 TVGLRDEHFQRYP

-661 GCIVES
+661 GRIVES
-667 GPAADIYANPQHE
+667 GPAAAIYAAPQHE

-696 IEAAVASRADVAR
+696 IEAAVASRA
-709 TL
+709 

>member
-1 MTFLRA
+1 M
-7 QNHPQT
+7 
-13 PPIIPSVPNL
+13 PNP
-23 LLTVSNLTI
+23 LLTVSDLTI

-38 GDVRAVDN
+38 GDVRAVN
-46 VSFELHRGETLAIVG
+46 GVSFELHRGETLAIVG

-82 GRIANGQALFQ
+82 GRIASGKALFQ
-93 SSTLGE
+93 SEKLGE

-141 ALRLHTDLSAP
+141 ALRLHTALSEKEARQ
-152 AAKARTIE
+152 RTIE
-160 LFSEA
+160 LFAEA

-211 DVTVQAQMLRLI
+211 DVTVQARMLRLI
-223 DDLRRQRNTAVLFIT
+223 DDLRRQHNTAVLFIT

-244 AEIADRILVMYRGKV
+244 AEIADRILVMYRGRV

-315 VVALENEALT
+315 VVSLPDEALAE
-325 DSSPEIEA
+325 SSPEVEA
-333 QQLRDNSGTTKT
+333 QQLRDKAESTKT
-345 FPVEHSVLGDVPRV
+345 FPVEHGVLGHVPR
-359 GGSAQAFTSP
+359 QT
-369 PDPLSRGEGAPV
+369 PLPGP
-381 LREKAAAVS
+381 L
-390 EEASAATDF
+390 
-399 SVLSTASSQ
+399 
-408 SITQSSDS
+408 
-416 PSPRER
+416 
-422 GPGGEVNGTA
+422 PGGEGEPNDYSVLANSTSGTPPHRGGAGGGVTEA
-432 PLLEVQ
+432 PLLEVR

-484 TTLGRALLRL
+484 TTLGSALLRL

-510 KLSSGDLRR
+510 KLSGGELRR
-519 RRREFQLVFQDPY
+519 RRRDLQLVFQDPY

-570 TVGLREEHFQRYP
+570 TVGLRDEHFQRYP

-661 GCIVES
+661 GRIVES
-667 GPAADIYANPQHE
+667 GPAAAIYAHPQHE

-696 IEAAVASRADVAR
+696 IEAAVAGR
-709 TL
+709 L

>member
-1 MTFLRA
+1 M
-7 QNHPQT
+7 
-13 PPIIPSVPNL
+13 PNP

-46 VSFELHRGETLAIVG
+46 VSFELNRGETLAIVG

-76 LIPMPP
+76 LIAMPP
-82 GRIANGQALFQ
+82 GRIASGQAIFQ
-93 SSTLGE
+93 SEKLGQ

-141 ALRLHTDLSAP
+141 ALRLHTDLDGP

-160 LFSEA
+160 LFTEA

-170 ESIFGSYPHEIS
+170 EAIFGSYPHEIS

-211 DVTVQAQMLRLI
+211 DVTVQARMLRLI
-223 DDLRRQRNTAVLFIT
+223 DDLRRERNTAVLFIT

-244 AEIADRILVMYRGKV
+244 AEIADRILVMYRGRV

-315 VVALENEALT
+315 VLALENEALM
-325 DSSPEIEA
+325 DSSPGIEA

-345 FPVEHSVLGDVPRV
+345 FPVEHGGLDVPRA
-359 GGSAQAFTSP
+359 GDAPEAGTPQAFTAP
-369 PDPLSRGEGAPV
+369 PDPLSKKGGTPGILLAN
-381 LREKAAAVS
+381 
-390 EEASAATDF
+390 SADQ
-399 SVLSTASSQ
+399 STSR
-408 SITQSSDS
+408 TGV
-416 PSPRER
+416 PSFLER
-422 GPGGEVNGTA
+422 GSEGGVAAA
-432 PLLEVQ
+432 PLLEVK
-438 NLQVYFPLR
+438 NLQVYFPQR

-553 VGGTRQQQKAK
+553 VGGTRPQQKAK
-564 VLELLR
+564 ALELLR
-570 TVGLREEHFQRYP
+570 TVGLRDEHFQRYP

-625 NLLNDLKREFGIT
+625 NLLNDLKREFDIT

-661 GCIVES
+661 GRIVES
-667 GPAADIYANPQHE
+667 GPAAAIYAAPQHK
-680 YTQGLLAA
+680 YTQSLLAA

-696 IEAAVASRADVAR
+696 IKAAVASRA
-709 TL
+709 